1 MTKMHQVAELGQSIW
16 LDFIRRSLITSGEL
30 QELIDT
36 GLRGMTSNPSI
47 FEKAIVGSDDYDAQ
61 LQDLVAQ
68 GRAAD
73 AIYQA
78 LVIEDIQRAADLLRP
93 IYDRT
98 AAGDGYVSLEASPE
112 LAHDTQGT
120 IDEVR
125 YLCSAVDRPNVMFK
139 VPATREGMPGIRTLI
154 GEGININVTLIFGL
168 DQYED
173 VAEAY
178 LSGLEALAESSGRGA
193 SQAPLSGIA
202 SVASFFVSRVDTAVD
217 KQLETMGEV
226 GQALQGKIAIANAKV
241 AYARFRHIFSGE
253 RWDRLARQGARVQ
266 RVLWGSTSTKNP
278 AYPDTYYV
286 DNLIGPDTVNT
297 VPPETLQAFLDHGKV
312 AMTLESGLE
321 EASQQLDR
329 LSELGVDLDRVT
341 QKLLDDGVQAFA
353 KAFSGLMSSIA
364 QRRDRIQS
372 RTREAG

>member
-1 MTKMHQVAELGQSIW
+1 MTKMHEVAELGQSIW
-16 LDFIRRSLITSGEL
+16 LDFIRRSFITSGKL
-30 QELIDT
+30 QELIDA
-36 GLRGMTSNPSI
+36 GLRGITSNPSI
-47 FEKAIVGSDDYDAQ
+47 FEKAIVDSTDYDAQ
-61 LQDLVAQ
+61 LQSLVEEGQ
-68 GRAAD
+68 PVD

-93 IYDRT
+93 VYDRT
-98 AAGDGYVSLEASPE
+98 AGGDGYVSLEANPE

-125 YLCSAVDRPNVMFK
+125 HLCGAVDRPNVMFK
-139 VPATREGMPGIRTLI
+139 VPATGQGMPAIRTLI

-168 DQYED
+168 DQYEE

-178 LSGLEALAESSGRGA
+178 VSGLERLAESTAGGAAGA
-193 SQAPLSGIA
+193 SLAGVA
-202 SVASFFVSRVDTAVD
+202 SVASFFVSRVDTLVD
-217 KQLETMGEV
+217 KQLESLSPD
-226 GQALQGKIAIANAKV
+226 GQSLKGKIAIANAKV

-253 RWDRLARQGARVQ
+253 RWDNLARRGARVQ

-278 AYPDTYYV
+278 AYSDTYYV

-297 VPPETLQAFLDHGKV
+297 IPLETLQAFLDHGTV
-312 AMTLESGLE
+312 ATPLESGLD
-321 EASQQLDR
+321 EARQQLDW

-353 KAFSGLMSSIA
+353 NAFSGLMSSIA
-364 QRRDRIQS
+364 SRRDQMPSGARQ
-372 RTREAG
+372 AG

>member
-16 LDFIRRSLITSGEL
+16 LDFIRRSFITSGEL

-36 GLRGMTSNPSI
+36 GLRGITSNPSI
-47 FEKAIVGSDDYDAQ
+47 FEKAIADSADYDAQ
-61 LQDLVAQ
+61 LQSLVDQ
-68 GRAAD
+68 GQTLD

-93 IYDRT
+93 VYDRT
-98 AAGDGYVSLEASPE
+98 SAGDGYVSLEAGPE

-120 IDEVR
+120 IGEVR
-125 YLCSAVDRPNVMFK
+125 QLCSAVDRPNVMFK
-139 VPATREGMPGIRTLI
+139 VPATREGMPAIRTLI

-168 DQYED
+168 DQYRD

-178 LSGLEALAESSGRGA
+178 LSGLEALAESGGRDGGP
-193 SQAPLSGIA
+193 APLSRVA

-217 KQLETMGEV
+217 KQLESMGQA
-226 GQALQGKIAIANAKV
+226 GQALKGKIAIANAKV
-241 AYARFRHIFSGE
+241 AYARFQHIFSGE
-253 RWDRLARQGARVQ
+253 RWGRLARQGARVQ

-286 DNLIGPDTVNT
+286 DNLIGRDTVNT

-312 AMTLESGLE
+312 ATTLESGLE
-321 EASQQLDR
+321 EARQQLDR

-341 QKLLDDGVQAFA
+341 HKLLDDGVRAFA
-353 KAFSGLMSSIA
+353 EAFSGLMSSIA
-364 QRRDRIQS
+364 QRRDRMQS